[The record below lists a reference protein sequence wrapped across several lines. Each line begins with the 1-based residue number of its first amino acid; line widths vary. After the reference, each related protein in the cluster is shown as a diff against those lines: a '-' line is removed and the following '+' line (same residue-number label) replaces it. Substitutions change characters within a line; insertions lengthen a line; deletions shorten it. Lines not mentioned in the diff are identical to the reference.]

1 MLGIVRDIV
10 NFFSEKMYIKI
21 SPPRGKSDV
30 DNIGVCARWWGAFS
44 LLIIPIYAFA
54 LGVKDFTFLHYGTQ
68 DGLSSQRIYS
78 LHKTKDNAVWWTTK
92 YGVDRSNGTVVS
104 NYPLGERGMYS
115 SFAGRVVKFAHST
128 CNDDETYV
136 FDNTGCIY
144 HYDKIQDRFDLVT
157 NVSQTLNKPVMLS
170 DVLITPE
177 CMWIAMREGV
187 YQLLHK
193 DGYKMKDIGFRYF
206 SNYVLPY
213 GNGKLLFCSHNGVF
227 DQNKKKFSDDNCIC
241 GYYDAKL
248 NNLWLGT
255 FTQGVKVVKNM
266 GKNQTVE
273 MLNMPTNPVR
283 AIIPYDN
290 RTMLLGIDG
299 FGVYQALRSGS
310 DAKSLFSANEGPD
323 GVLHGNGVYD
333 IIVDSWSNIV
343 ICSYS
348 GGIDIARPVGSTTAI
363 FRHIK
368 NNPQSIIN
376 DHVNCVA
383 NWAGDL
389 LLMGTDDGISIY
401 NMATDQWRHTSR
413 GMVVLD
419 VCKKPDGKLLIATYG
434 NGVCE
439 VSPDG
444 NTRKVYSTADG
455 TLKDDHVYRLSYDKA
470 GNLWMGTLFGS
481 LTVRTAEGNKYFS
494 VDNILALASL
504 ADGRMAIGS
513 AHGLY
518 IMGVN
523 DEKPKSVEYM
533 PEGKADA
540 NRYVTDIF
548 QNRDGKLWIAT
559 DGGGVYVY
567 DLKSAKVTA
576 QISSENGLPSNSVT
590 SITRDQTGR
599 IWIGTEKGLV
609 FVNPEKP
616 TDIINVSYCYGL
628 NTEYVQH
635 AVANLPNGNIIY
647 GTVDGAI
654 IINPRNI
661 TRLNYQARLVIKGV
675 RTHDDSDEDDEDL
688 DEFRQKIA
696 DGLLKNEIRLSY
708 DKRSFDIL
716 FESIN
721 LRNQF
726 DVAYQYKM
734 EGMEWSQV
742 ITQQFLGFE
751 NLEPGKHILH
761 IRSISKTSGIV
772 LNEQTLTIYI
782 GHPWWNSW
790 WMWCIYVLLIVLAF
804 QGAWWMYNLHN
815 KYMRLMMERVALPA
829 DDEEK
834 KKVDEAPHHIMGEGQ
849 GVVVD
854 ESTTDDETDT
864 EPATT
869 EGMEFV
875 GMATKLTL
883 DNLKDTDFTIDH
895 LCREMGMSR
904 TLFYVKLKTY
914 TGKSPQD
921 FVRAIR
927 LEKAAK
933 LLRQGRTVTEVSVLT
948 GFDNPK
954 YFSTVFK
961 KYFGVS
967 PSKFE

>member
-1 MLGIVRDIV
+1 MLGIVRYIA
-10 NFFSEKMYIKI
+10 NFFSEKRYLLPSIYG
-21 SPPRGKSDV
+21 RGM
-30 DNIGVCARWWGAFS
+30 GASF
-44 LLIIPIYAFA
+44 LLLFFPLFVSA
-54 LGVKDFTFLHYGTQ
+54 LGVKDFTFSHLGTL
-68 DGLSSQRIYS
+68 DGLSSQRVYS

-92 YGVDRSNGTVVS
+92 YGVDRSNGAVVS
-104 NYPLGERGMYS
+104 NYPIGERNQYS

-128 CNDDETYV
+128 CTDDETYV

-144 HYDKIQDRFDLVT
+144 HYNKIQDRFDLVA
-157 NVSQTLNKPVMLS
+157 NVAKTLNIPVVLN
-170 DVLITPE
+170 DVLVTPE
-177 CMWIAMREGV
+177 CMWLGLREGV
-187 YQLLHK
+187 YQLLPNN
-193 DGYKMKDIGFRYF
+193 DYKMKDMGLKSFT
-206 SNYVLPY
+206 NYILPY
-213 GNGKLLFCSHNGVF
+213 GNGKLLFCTHDGVF
-227 DQNKKKFSDDNCIC
+227 DQDKKKWSDDHAIS
-241 GYYDAKL
+241 GFYDQKT
-248 NNLWLGT
+248 NNLWIGT
-255 FTQGVKVVKNM
+255 FVDGVKVVKNI
-266 GKNQTVE
+266 GKTETVVT
-273 MLNMPTNPVR
+273 LNVPKNPVR
-283 AIIPYDN
+283 VITQFDN
-290 RTMLLGIDG
+290 RTVLIGIDG
-299 FGVYQALRSGS
+299 FGVYQALRSAG
-310 DAKSLFSANEGPD
+310 DVKPLFSANEGQN

-343 ICSYS
+343 VASYS
-348 GGIDIARPVGSTTAI
+348 GGIDVARPVGSTTAV
-363 FRHIK
+363 FRHFM

-383 NWAGDL
+383 NWGNDL

-401 NMATDQWRHTSR
+401 NTATDLWKHTSR

-419 VCKKPDGKLLIATYG
+419 VCKKKSDGNILIATYG

-444 NTRKVYSTADG
+444 STRKLYSTADG
-455 TLKDDHVYRLSYDKA
+455 TLRDDHVYRLSYDKA

-481 LTVRTAEGNKYFS
+481 LTVKTPEGNRYFN
-494 VDNILALASL
+494 VDNILALTPLS
-504 ADGRMAIGS
+504 DGRMAIGS

-518 IMGVN
+518 FAGVN
-523 DEKPKSVEYM
+523 DEKPKMVEYM

-548 QNRDGKLWIAT
+548 QNKDNRLWIAT
-559 DGGGVYVY
+559 DGGGVYIY
-567 DLKSAKVTA
+567 DLKANKVTH
-576 QISSENGLPSNSVT
+576 QLTKENGLPTNSVT
-590 SITRDQTGR
+590 SITKDQTGR
-599 IWIGTEKGLV
+599 VWIGTEKGLV

-616 TDIINVSYCYGL
+616 TDVINVSYCYGL

-647 GTVDGAI
+647 GTVDGAV
-654 IINPRNI
+654 IINPKNI
-661 TRLNYQARLVIKGV
+661 TRLNYQARLTIKGV
-675 RTHDDSDEDDEDL
+675 RIHDEGQKSEDKGQESL
-688 DEFRQKIA
+688 DRFRQKIA
-696 DGLLKNEIRLSY
+696 EGLLKGEIRLSY
-708 DKRSFDIL
+708 DERNFDIL
-716 FESIN
+716 YESIN
-721 LRNQF
+721 MRNYF
-726 DVAYQYKM
+726 DVAYQYRM
-734 EGMEWSQV
+734 EGMEWSQ
-742 ITQQFLGFE
+742 IINQQFLGFE

-772 LNEQTLTIYI
+772 LDERIITIYI
-782 GHPWWNSW
+782 GHPWWSSW

-815 KYMRLMMERVALPA
+815 KYLRMMMERVQ
-829 DDEEK
+829 DEGEMSK
-834 KKVDEAPHHIMGEGQ
+834 DEGQ
-849 GVVVD
+849 KAKVEDQMSTD
-854 ESTTDDETDT
+854 ESQRTNAEGQRSNDEGT
-864 EPATT
+864 
-869 EGMEFV
+869 EFV

-883 DNLKDTDFTIDH
+883 DNLKDNDFTIDD

-927 LEKAAK
+927 LEKAAN

-967 PSKFE
+967 PSKYE

>member
-1 MLGIVRDIV
+1 MPKHVTNTIILLSLWEICRRSFKLFARKGLVGLLLLSIFI
-10 NFFSEKMYIKI
+10 FQFSI
-21 SPPRGKSDV
+21 S
-30 DNIGVCARWWGAFS
+30 
-44 LLIIPIYAFA
+44 YA
-54 LGVKDFTFLHYGTQ
+54 LGVKDFTFQHLGTL

-104 NYPLGERGMYS
+104 NYPLGERSMYS

-128 CNDDETYV
+128 CNDDELYV

-144 HYDKIQDRFDLVT
+144 HYDKIQDRFDLVA
-157 NVSQTLNKPVMLS
+157 NISKTLNIPVMLS
-170 DVLITPE
+170 DVLVTPDY
-177 CMWIAMREGV
+177 MWLGLREGV
-187 YQLLHK
+187 YKLLHK
-193 DGYKMKDIGFRYF
+193 DGYKMKDIGFKNF
-206 SNYVLPY
+206 TNYVMPY
-213 GNGKLLFCSHNGVF
+213 GDNQFLFCSRNGVF
-227 DQNKKKFSDDNCIC
+227 DQDKKKFSDDICIC
-241 GYYDAKL
+241 GYYDSKF

-255 FTQGVKVVKNM
+255 FTQGVKVIKNM
-266 GKNQTVE
+266 GKSQSVE

-283 AIIPYDN
+283 AIVPYDE

-299 FGVYQALRSGS
+299 FGVYQALRLGS
-310 DAKSLFSANEGPD
+310 DARPLFSANEGPD
-323 GVLHGNGVYD
+323 GALHGNGVYD

-343 ICSYS
+343 IGSYS

-363 FRHIK
+363 FRHVK

-419 VCKKPDGKLLIATYG
+419 VCKKSDGKLLIATYG

-444 NTRKVYSTADG
+444 YTRKVYSTADG

-481 LTVRTAEGNKYFS
+481 LTVKTAEGNKYFN
-494 VDNILALASL
+494 VDNILALTSL

-518 IMGVN
+518 LMGVN
-523 DEKPKSVEYM
+523 DEKPKAVEYM
-533 PEGKADA
+533 PDGKADA

-559 DGGGVYVY
+559 DGGGVYIY
-567 DLKSAKVTA
+567 DLKTAKVTA
-576 QISSENGLPSNSVT
+576 QISGENGLPSNSVT
-590 SITRDQTGR
+590 SLTRDQTGR

-654 IINPRNI
+654 IINPKNI
-661 TRLNYQARLVIKGV
+661 TRLNYQAPLVIKGV
-675 RTHDDSDEDDEDL
+675 RTHDDSDDDAEDS

-696 DGLLKNEIRLSY
+696 DGLLKGEIRLPY
-708 DKRSFDIL
+708 HKRSFDIL

-721 LRNQF
+721 SRNQF

-751 NLEPGKHILH
+751 NLEPGRHILH

-772 LNEQTLTIYI
+772 LNEKTITIYI
-782 GHPWWNSW
+782 GQPWWNTW
-790 WMWCIYVLLIVLAF
+790 WMWCIYILLIILAF

-815 KYMRLMMERVALPA
+815 KYMRLMMEKVALPA
-829 DDEEK
+829 DDEVK
-834 KKVDEAPHHIMGEGQ
+834 KKDDEAPSIKERIEG
-849 GVVVD
+849 D
-854 ESTTDDETDT
+854 ATPATEEDATEDETDI
-864 EPATT
+864 EPVKT

-883 DNLKDTDFTIDH
+883 DNLKDNDFTIDD

-933 LLRQGRTVTEVSVLT
+933 LLRQGRSVTEVSVLT

-967 PSKFE
+967 PSKYE